1 MSQNQINSLMDA
13 IKEDPNGGY
22 VKQDPSTTI
31 ETNDEDGKTYIKILP
46 SQLHYQSDSKELHRL
61 VRPGYR
67 LINNTNTTM
76 STEMPSTTNN
86 NSIIDPNLNE
96 DVTGFL
102 SIINDIGMRIAYLV
116 DAKTENNNTTLLNSR
131 DFVGDMI
138 GDKLNIDSVST
149 NIIKGV
155 EELKMFFRYF
165 GQKIIPSDLCF
176 NPYYNNDISHLTKKT
191 QSTTN
196 TNGCCRQEINI
207 SCNGKN
213 GVQYEKSP
221 YNPTDLNTFINCLDD
236 LAYNSTE
243 RDTTNDNNMV
253 HVQVFQSCLG
263 KVKVTKFND
272 SIIDDHN
279 VGRSQP
285 FYNIMAMMLD
295 VLKIDCKFFNILYQ
309 LNLHESFRSPL
320 TNIYYG
326 KVRTK
331 MVDGV
336 PVRTNEVTNSD
347 IHNATL
353 QMVDLTTCI
362 LKFISFLDID
372 SYNRIIKDYFS
383 YDSISNGIQPAS
395 DVDAIIIGDTSAN
408 VSVGNNQM
416 SNTENIPCF
425 LYGHLLSFCDA
436 VRQVV
441 DHIPLEQS
449 VLDSSPDYDPTKVA
463 AIGYNCTYGMIAVAQ
478 LIECL
483 MKSRAFGTVLS
494 MLFPSGSSY
503 DTFLENKVNIR
514 DGVSIPRPPE
524 PTIEFND
531 KDLERAMRFV
541 IDGPALNEELLI
553 PSNTIPNRIP
563 ETQPTYINKILY
575 CVLLTAFC
583 GISRFCYNSEA
594 PCLSVCSFD
603 GDSIIDPDDEHTPT
617 TMFGTTTMPGTTRSI
632 HMGSVRQMTRHFNNI
647 DKNSKKRN
655 TSRSNNRVVFP
666 EINNPENNGVST
678 DDQFEQQTG
687 IQFLINNI
695 HNSVMTSNNKVLSYL
710 HCYVSAY
717 AQYDKMKFNN
727 RVTSM
732 QERDIQT
739 KPKLSRDL
747 YDLMCRGI
755 N

>member
-1 MSQNQINSLMDA
+1 MSENQINSLTDA
-13 IKEDPNGGY
+13 IKEDPTGMGY
-22 VKQDPSTTI
+22 IKQEPSTTI
-31 ETNDEDGKTYIKILP
+31 EKNEEDGKTYIKILP
-46 SQLHYQSDSKELHRL
+46 SQLHYQSDSQELHRL

-67 LINNTNTTM
+67 LIDNV
-76 STEMPSTTNN
+76 STTTLTEEPTTIT
-86 NSIIDPNLNE
+86 NSIIDPNLND

-116 DAKTENNNTTLLNSR
+116 DAKTGNNNTTLFNSR

-165 GQKIIPSDLCF
+165 GQKIIPSELCF
-176 NPYYNNDISHLTKKT
+176 NPYYNNDISQLTKKN
-191 QSTTN
+191 QPNTN
-196 TNGCCRQEINI
+196 TNNCCRQEINI
-207 SCNGKN
+207 SCNGTN
-213 GVQYEKSP
+213 GVQYEKAP

-243 RDTTNDNNMV
+243 RDSENDNNTV
-253 HVQVFQSCLG
+253 HIQVFQTCLG
-263 KVKVTKFND
+263 RVKVTKFND
-272 SIIDDHN
+272 SIIDDHK
-279 VGRSQP
+279 VGRTQP
-285 FYNIMAMMLD
+285 YYNVMAMMLD

-320 TNIYYG
+320 TNVYYG

-331 MVDGV
+331 LVNGV
-336 PVRTNEVTNSD
+336 PVRNDEVTNSD

-362 LKFISFLDID
+362 LKFVSFLDID
-372 SYNRIIKDYFS
+372 SYNRIIKSYFS
-383 YDSISNGIQPAS
+383 IDAINNGVQPAS
-395 DVDAIIIGDTSAN
+395 NPASVIIGDTSAN

-436 VRQVV
+436 VRQVI

-463 AIGYNCTYGMIAVAQ
+463 AIGYNCTYGMIAIAQ
-478 LIECL
+478 LVECL
-483 MKSRAFGTVLS
+483 MKSRAFGTVVS

-503 DTFLENKVNIR
+503 DAFLENVVNIR

-524 PTIEFND
+524 TVIEFND

-541 IDGPALNEELLI
+541 IDGPILNEELLI
-553 PSNTIPNRIP
+553 PSNSIPNRLPSSSPIH
-563 ETQPTYINKILY
+563 INKIIY

-594 PCLSVCSFD
+594 PCPSVCSFG
-603 GDSIIDPDDEHTPT
+603 GDDIIDPEEEYTPT
-617 TMFGTTTMPGTTRSI
+617 TIIPGTTRSI
-632 HMGSVRQMTRHFNNI
+632 HMGTVRKMTQHF
-647 DKNSKKRN
+647 DKLNRATR
-655 TSRSNNRVVFP
+655 TSRKRMSTRSVNRNVFP
-666 EINNPENNGVST
+666 EINEPEHKGVST
-678 DDQFEQQTG
+678 NDQFEQQSG
-687 IQFLINNI
+687 IQYLIKNI
-695 HNSVMTSNNKVLSYL
+695 HNSVMTTNNKVLSYL

-717 AQYDKMKFNN
+717 AQYDKTKFNN
-727 RVTSM
+727 RVTAM
-732 QERDIQT
+732 QARNIQT